1 MLYRTGHAAK
11 GRTRSERVR
20 KFFELTFKSLVMVV
34 LPLGSAVVFGMVWY
48 YVAYL
53 QGLHFSPELEN
64 IAVSAWIPM
73 FGIIY
78 GLLATVACGLS
89 RIYPMSGSQS
99 MLTSIAQNTSRK
111 FEEPI
116 RGCLVGCCRLVGGLR
131 LYWSLR
137 YLQQERV

>member
-53 QGLHFSPELEN
+53 QGLHFSPDVWRNLWPASN
-64 IAVSAWIPM
+64 
-73 FGIIY
+73 
-78 GLLATVACGLS
+78 CGLWF
-89 RIYPMSGSQS
+89 IKDIPNEW
-99 MLTSIAQNTSRK
+99 LSIDVDEYRAK
-111 FEEPI
+111 YFPKI
-116 RGCLVGCCRLVGGLR
+116 
-131 LYWSLR
+131 
-137 YLQQERV
+137 